1 MIKEHFFSKSQ
12 IKMKGTKLFIQAEI
26 WTRFGF
32 YQVGHFFREEV
43 FLMGI
48 FLVFVGLGFTH

>member
-1 MIKEHFFSKSQ
+1 
-12 IKMKGTKLFIQAEI
+12 MKGTKLFIQAEI

-32 YQVGHFFREEV
+32 YQVGHFFRGEV

-48 FLVFVGLGFTH
+48 FLVFVGLGFIH